1 MTSRRREPIFW
12 TAALV
17 GLWPAWLAAV
27 NITHASEGYDP
38 AQDTS
43 DDGGITVLLD
53 GIGVLVGV
61 MLAYLIAV
69 AVAYIVLKRRGSL
82 SPPASRR

>member
-1 MTSRRREPIFW
+1 MSSRRREPIFW
-12 TAALV
+12 TAVLV

-27 NITHASEGYDP
+27 NITYASEGYDP
-38 AQDTS
+38 AKDTS

-53 GIGVLVGV
+53 GIGVFAGV
-61 MLAYLIAV
+61 M
-69 AVAYIVLKRRGSL
+69 VAYVVVAAIVYVVLKRLRIF